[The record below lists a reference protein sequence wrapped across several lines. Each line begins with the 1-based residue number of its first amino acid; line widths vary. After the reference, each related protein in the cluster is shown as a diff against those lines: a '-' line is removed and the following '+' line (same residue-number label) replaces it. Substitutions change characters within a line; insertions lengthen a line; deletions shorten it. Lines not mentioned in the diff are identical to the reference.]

1 MANETAPF
9 QSPVEKRWLH
19 LIGGVV
25 LSGVML
31 LVTYSLIAGPSSS
44 EAPSSD
50 SRASDRASSSRP
62 PSVAA
67 LSEAP
72 DFSGTISSATT
83 RALTIETQTGP
94 RVVSIN
100 GDTKVIVEDG
110 TEGTREDL
118 TRDTGV
124 AVVASSSDGG
134 RTYVASEVAILPR

>member
-9 QSPVEKRWLH
+9 QSPVGKRWLH

-25 LSGVML
+25 LSAVL
-31 LVTYSLIAGPSSS
+31 LIVAYSLIAGPSTS
-44 EAPSSD
+44 EAPSDD
-50 SRASDRASSSRP
+50 SRAADRASSSRP

-72 DFSGTISSATT
+72 DFSGTISNSTS

-94 RVVSIN
+94 RVVSID

-110 TEGTREDL
+110 TAGTREDL

-124 AVVASSSDGG
+124 AVVADSADGG
-134 RTYVASEVAILPR
+134 RTFTAREIAILPR

>member
-1 MANETAPF
+1 MAKEDVPF
-9 QSPVEKRWLH
+9 QSPIEKRWLR

-25 LSGVML
+25 LSAVML
-31 LVTYSLIAGPSSS
+31 LVAYSLIAGPSSS
-44 EAPSSD
+44 QAPSSD
-50 SRASDRASSSRP
+50 SRASDQASSSRP

-72 DFSGTISSATT
+72 DFSGTISDSTP

-94 RVVSIN
+94 RVVRID

-134 RTYVASEVAILPR
+134 RTYTATEIAILPR

>member
-1 MANETAPF
+1 MTNETAPF

-25 LSGVML
+25 LSAVML
-31 LVTYSLIAGPSSS
+31 LVAYSLVVGPSSS
-44 EAPSSD
+44 EAPSTD
-50 SRASDRASSSRP
+50 SRASDRASTSRP

-72 DFSGTISSATT
+72 DFSGTISISTQ
-83 RALTIETQTGP
+83 RELTIETQTGP
-94 RVVSIN
+94 RVVRID

-124 AVVASSSDGG
+124 AVVASSADGG
-134 RTYVASEVAILPR
+134 RTYRATEIAILPR

>member
-1 MANETAPF
+1 MANETTPF

-25 LSGVML
+25 LSAVMF

-50 SRASDRASSSRP
+50 ARGSDRASSSRP
-62 PSVAA
+62 PSVAS

-72 DFSGTISSATT
+72 DFTGTISDATS
-83 RALTIETQTGP
+83 RSLTIETQTGP
-94 RVVSIN
+94 RVVRIDS
-100 GDTKVIVEDG
+100 DTKVIVEDG
-110 TEGTREDL
+110 TEGTRDDL

-124 AVVASSSDGG
+124 AVVASSADGG
-134 RTYVASEVAILPR
+134 RTYTATEIAILPR